1 MKLFNTLH
9 RTFEKIEP
17 IAPREIALYACGPT
31 VYDYAH
37 IGNFRTFVFV
47 DLLRRSLKFLG
58 YRVKHAMNYTDV
70 DDKTIRGAQKAGES
84 LQNYTSK
91 YIKFFL
97 EDCETL
103 NLERPEFLIRATEHI
118 PQMIAMIQK
127 LIDQDFAYISEDG
140 SVYYRV
146 NAFKDYGCLAC
157 LDRSGLKAGARVSQD
172 EYVKESFGD
181 FALWKAWTAEDG
193 AVKWDSPWGAGRPG
207 WHIECSAMSSEYLG
221 ETFDIHCGGID
232 LVFPHHENEIAQSE
246 GASGKKFVNYWAHAA
261 HLLVND
267 QKMSKSLGNFFTLRD
282 LLNKGYEGR
291 VIRYTLFAS
300 AHYRQTLNFTWESLE
315 ASKAAISRLDDWIAR
330 FSGYSMIGEWGS
342 DAFIEKFKGALEEDL
357 NVSEA
362 MAALFDFVRETNKRM
377 DEGLPVGDLGKVWE
391 RVNGVLG
398 LAAVQNEVPGEIL
411 ALIEQRKK
419 ARESKDWKGSDR
431 IRDEIM
437 ALGWGVRDTPK
448 GQEVKKL

>member
-9 RTFEKIEP
+9 RTFESIEP
-17 IAPREIALYACGPT
+17 IHPPEISLYACGPT
-31 VYDYAH
+31 VYDFAH

-58 YRVKHAMNYTDV
+58 YRVKQAMNYTDV

-84 LQNYTSK
+84 LHDYTTK
-91 YIKFFL
+91 YIHYFL
-97 EDCETL
+97 EDCATL
-103 NLERPEFLIRATEHI
+103 NLETPEFLIRATDHI
-118 PQMIAMIQK
+118 PQMISMIQK
-127 LIDQDFAYISEDG
+127 LIAKDYAYLSEDG

-157 LDRSGLKAGARVSQD
+157 LDRAGLKAGARVSQD
-172 EYVKESFGD
+172 EYQKESFGD
-181 FALWKAWTAEDG
+181 FALWKSWSAEDG

-207 WHIECSAMSSEYLG
+207 WHIECSAMSTEYLG
-221 ETFDIHCGGID
+221 ETFDIHCGGVD

-267 QKMSKSLGNFFTLRD
+267 QKMSKSIGNFFTLRD
-282 LLNKGYEGR
+282 LQQKGYEGR

-300 AHYRQTLNFTWESLE
+300 AHYRQTLNFTWDSLE

-330 FSGYSMIGEWGS
+330 FSSYGVTGEWS
-342 DAFIEKFKGALEEDL
+342 HHSFIEKFKGALEEDL
-357 NVSEA
+357 NISEA
-362 MAALFDFVRETNKRM
+362 MGALFDFVRETNKRM
-377 DEGLPVGDLGKVWE
+377 DDGLPVGDLTVLWGK
-391 RVNGVLG
+391 VNGVLG
-398 LAAVQNEVPGEIL
+398 LASANHEVPKTIL
-411 ALIEQRKK
+411 ALLE
-419 ARESKDWKGSDR
+419 ARQEARQNKDWAGSDR
-431 IRDEIM
+431 IRDEI
-437 ALGWGVRDTPK
+437 AAQGWIVRDTPK